1 MIKMSHDFALP
12 SLDISDGSALRMNQ
26 ATNQAEF
33 RIDQLKMRRR
43 WENDPHPYLFF
54 NPDGQTFTFF
64 GFYINRQTGALLEPN
79 TNRQLF
85 DGLVI
90 NKELMAGIE
99 RQDPGLLRENIGS
112 MSKKEKIFKMLK
124 VMGVGWMS
132 DSVSEVTDPDPSYE
146 LTMNNLL
153 KMLAIYMRLR
163 ANIPVISKA

>member
-1 MIKMSHDFALP
+1 
-12 SLDISDGSALRMNQ
+12 
-26 ATNQAEF
+26 
-33 RIDQLKMRRR
+33 
-43 WENDPHPYLFF
+43 
-54 NPDGQTFTFF
+54 
-64 GFYINRQTGALLEPN
+64 
-79 TNRQLF
+79 
-85 DGLVI
+85 
-90 NKELMAGIE
+90 MAGIE

-163 ANIPVISKA
+163 ANIPVISKTLLIIEGSGIG